1 MTKQQ
6 QYVKNLNTAQK
17 DAVLHAKG
25 PLLVLAGAGSGKT
38 KLITHRF
45 AYLTGPLKVPP
56 TSILT
61 MTFTN
66 KAADEMK
73 ERIESLT
80 GKNTDGLWIGTFHSL
95 SARILRR
102 DIGKLG
108 YESDF
113 CIYDDGDSGHL
124 VRSIL
129 KEFKIHE
136 ALYKGIFSKISSLK
150 ASLVEPDDLLSNEES
165 YGFDEKFAR
174 VYVRYQD
181 ELKKNNALDFDDLIM
196 LAVKLFEKHPSILK
210 KYQKEFSHVMIDEF
224 QDTNISQYKFA
235 RLLCSKHKNI
245 CAVGDDD
252 QSIYKFR
259 GANVGNIRNFKKDF
273 SKAKVIKLEQNY
285 RSTQN
290 ILNVASNIIAQ
301 NTNRMPKELWTE
313 RKKGGS
319 IFYCT
324 TINEKEEAR
333 YISQSIKELYL
344 KGKYSYGDIG
354 ILYRV
359 NQQSKAIEEALRE
372 NGQPYSIFGGT
383 NYYHKKEVKD
393 IVSYLKA
400 IANPHDSV
408 SLKRIIN
415 CPPRQIGAATVT
427 RVENEARKRD
437 ESLYATMKHIM
448 KSNGYTASLKD
459 KVSSFVNIIDE
470 LIAKKNIDLQN
481 LLEVVYKKTGYLKW
495 VGDEKAKSLDL
506 LMDAAEGKDLGEFV
520 DVAALYSAADETYGN
535 DAVSLMTL
543 HNAKGL
549 EFPVVFIAGIEDGL
563 IPHFHATK
571 DPEELEEERRLF
583 YVGVTRAQD
592 MLIMSGTK
600 KRKLYT
606 SVQDQ
611 QPSRFL
617 SEIPGH
623 CYKCIEKR
631 PRADAITSSAIKIPR
646 GLMNKSP
653 FVTGARVKHPKWGV
667 GVVRDSYGDTD
678 DVKVTVNFP
687 SVGVKRLSLKFANLE
702 KI

>member
-1 MTKQQ
+1 MSKQQ
-6 QYVKNLNTAQK
+6 QYVKNLNAEQK
-17 DAVLHAKG
+17 DVVFHDKG

-38 KLITHRF
+38 KVIAHRF
-45 AYLTGPLKVPP
+45 AYLTGALKVPP
-56 TSILT
+56 ASILT

-66 KAADEMK
+66 KASDEMK
-73 ERIESLT
+73 ERIERLT
-80 GKNTDGLWIGTFHSL
+80 DRNTDGLWIGTFHSL

-124 VRSIL
+124 VRFIL

-196 LAVKLFEKHPSILK
+196 LTVKLFENHPSVLK
-210 KYQKEFSHVMIDEF
+210 KYQKEFSHIMIDEF
-224 QDTNISQYKFA
+224 QDTNISQYKLA
-235 RLLCSKHKNI
+235 RLICSKHKNI

-273 SKAKVIKLEQNY
+273 SKSKVIKLEQNY

-290 ILNVASNIIAQ
+290 ILNVAGNIITK
-301 NTNRMPKELWTE
+301 NTKRMPKELWTD
-313 RKKGGS
+313 RKKGEN

-333 YISQSIKELYL
+333 YIAQSIKELYL

-359 NQQSKAIEEALRE
+359 NQQSKALEEALRD
-372 NGQPYSIFGGT
+372 NGQPYRIFGGI
-383 NYYHKKEVKD
+383 NYYHRKEVKD
-393 IVSYLKA
+393 IISYLKA
-400 IANPHDSV
+400 IVNPHDSV

-415 CPPRQIGAATVT
+415 CPPRQIGAATLT

-437 ESLYATMKHIM
+437 ESLYSTMKHIV

-459 KVSSFVNIIDE
+459 KVNSFVRIIDE
-470 LIAKKNIDLQN
+470 LIAKKDIDLQD
-481 LLEVVYKKTGYLKW
+481 LLELVYKKTGYLKW
-495 VGDEKAKSLDL
+495 IGAEKAKHLDL
-506 LMDAAEGKDLGEFV
+506 LMDATEGKELNEFV
-520 DVAALYSAADETYGN
+520 DVAALYSAEDEIY
-535 DAVSLMTL
+535 DDDVVSLMTL

-549 EFPVVFIAGIEDGL
+549 EFPVVFIAGLEDGL
-563 IPHFHATK
+563 VPHFHAIK

-583 YVGVTRAQD
+583 YVGITRAQD
-592 MLIMSGTK
+592 LLIMSGAR

-606 SVQDQ
+606 SVQEQ

-617 SEIPGH
+617 ADIPAN

-631 PRADAITSSAIKIPR
+631 PRADAVTSASLKMPMDM
-646 GLMNKSP
+646 MNNSP

-667 GVVRDSYGDTD
+667 GVVRDSYGETD

-687 SVGVKRLSLKFANLE
+687 SVGMKRLSLKFANLE

>member
-6 QYVKNLNTAQK
+6 QYVKNLNAEQK
-17 DAVLHAKG
+17 EAVLHADG

-45 AYLTGPLKVPP
+45 AYLTGALKVPP

-61 MTFTN
+61 MTFAN

-73 ERIESLT
+73 ERIERLT
-80 GKNTDGLWIGTFHSL
+80 GKSTDGLWIGTFHSL

-136 ALYKGIFSKISSLK
+136 ALYRGIFSKISSLK
-150 ASLVEPDDLLSNEES
+150 ASLVEPEDLLSNEES

-181 ELKKNNALDFDDLIM
+181 ELRKNNALDFDDLIM
-196 LAVKLFEKHPSILK
+196 LAVKLLEKHPSVLK
-210 KYQKEFSHVMIDEF
+210 NYQNEFSHIMIDEF
-224 QDTNISQYKFA
+224 QDTNISQYRLAK
-235 RLLCSKHKNI
+235 LLCSGHKNI
-245 CAVGDDD
+245 CVVGDDD

-259 GANVGNIRNFKKDF
+259 GANIGNIRNFKKDF
-273 SKAKVIKLEQNY
+273 SRAKVIKLEQNY

-290 ILNVASNIIAQ
+290 ILNFAGNIITK
-301 NTNRMPKELWTE
+301 NTKRMPKELRTE
-313 RKKGGS
+313 RKKGES
-319 IFYCT
+319 VFYCT
-324 TINEKEEAR
+324 TLNEKEEAR

-359 NQQSKAIEEALRE
+359 NQQSKAIEEALKE
-372 NGQPYSIFGGT
+372 NGQPYSISGGI
-383 NYYHKKEVKD
+383 NYYNRKEVKD

-408 SLKRIIN
+408 SLNRIIN

-427 RVENEARKRD
+427 RVENEAKKRD
-437 ESLYATMKHIM
+437 ESLYSTMKYIV
-448 KSNGYTASLKD
+448 KSNSYTSSLKD
-459 KVSSFVNIIDE
+459 KVSSFINIIDE
-470 LIAKKNIDLQN
+470 LIAKKDIGLQN
-481 LLEVVYKKTGYLKW
+481 LLELVYKKTGYLKW
-495 VGDEKAKSLDL
+495 IGDEKAGNLDL
-506 LMDAAEGKDLGEFV
+506 LMDAAQGRDLSGFI
-520 DVAALYSAADETYGN
+520 DVAALYSAEDEAYDD

-563 IPHFHATK
+563 IPHFHAIK

-583 YVGVTRAQD
+583 YVGITRARD
-592 MLIMSGTK
+592 MLIMSGAR

-606 SVQDQ
+606 SAQEQ

-617 SEIPGH
+617 TELPSN

-631 PRADAITSSAIKIPR
+631 PRADAITSLSVKMPVDI
-646 GLMNKSP
+646 MNKSP

-667 GVVRDSYGDTD
+667 GVVRDTYGETD

-687 SVGVKRLSLKFANLE
+687 SVGMKRLSLKFANLE

>member
-1 MTKQQ
+1 MSKQL
-6 QYVKNLNTAQK
+6 YLKNLNTEQK

-38 KLITHRF
+38 KVITHRF
-45 AYLTGPLKVPP
+45 AYLTGALKVSP

-66 KAADEMK
+66 KAANEMK
-73 ERIESLT
+73 ERIDRLT
-80 GKNTDGLWIGTFHSL
+80 GKNTDGLWVGTFHSL

-108 YESDF
+108 YGTDF
-113 CIYDDGDSGHL
+113 CIYDDSDSGHL

-150 ASLVEPDDLLSNEES
+150 ASMVEPEELLSNEES

-196 LAVKLFEKHPSILK
+196 LAVKLFEKHPSVLK
-210 KYQKEFSHVMIDEF
+210 KYQKEFSHIMIDEF
-224 QDTNISQYKFA
+224 QDTNKSQYKLTK
-235 RLLCSKHKNI
+235 LLSSKHKNI

-259 GANVGNIRNFKKDF
+259 GAHVGNIRKFRKDF
-273 SKAKVIKLEQNY
+273 SKSKVIKLEQNY

-290 ILNVASNIIAQ
+290 ILNVAGSIITQ
-301 NTNRMPKELWTE
+301 NTARMPKELWTD
-313 RKKGGS
+313 RKKGEN

-333 YISQSIKELYL
+333 YIAQSIKELYL

-359 NQQSKAIEEALRE
+359 NQQSRAIEEALRE
-372 NGQPYSIFGGT
+372 NGQPYRIFGGT
-383 NYYHKKEVKD
+383 NYYRRKEVKD

-400 IANPHDSV
+400 IANPDDSV

-437 ESLYATMKHIM
+437 ESLYATMKYIM
-448 KSNGYTASLKD
+448 KSNSYTASLKD
-459 KVSSFVNIIDE
+459 KVSSFINIIDE
-470 LIAKKNIDLQN
+470 LIAKKDIVLTDLIE
-481 LLEVVYKKTGYLKW
+481 LVHKKTGYLKW
-495 VGDEKAKSLDL
+495 IGEEKAANLDSLI
-506 LMDAAEGKDLGEFV
+506 DAAEGKDLSGFI
-520 DVAALYSAADETYGN
+520 DIAALYSAADETY
-535 DAVSLMTL
+535 DDDSVSLMTL

-563 IPHFHATK
+563 VPHFHAIK
-571 DPEELEEERRLF
+571 DPEELQEERRLF

-592 MLIMSGTK
+592 MLIMSGAK

-606 SVQDQ
+606 SVQEQ

-617 SEIPGH
+617 SDIPAT
-623 CYKCIEKR
+623 CYRCIEKR
-631 PRADAITSSAIKIPR
+631 PRADAVTSSAVKMPVD
-646 GLMNKSP
+646 LLNKSP

-667 GVVRDSYGDTD
+667 GVVRDSYGETD

-687 SVGVKRLSLKFANLE
+687 SVGMKRLSLKFANLE